1 MKKTVRRRLLAVLV
15 AAAALLSGCAQ
26 GGGGGALTCSAW
38 SGYERFFALAGE
50 TYPKIPIERSP
61 YEGGN
66 RTGYSWVQMR
76 ADDIPDIFV
85 TSQILDETLAKER
98 LADLSGYDF
107 INRFTTSVLDQ
118 VAVDGGIYL
127 LPVNYGMYGIFYN
140 QTLMEE
146 HGWQVPR
153 NFAELEALCGEIREA
168 GLIPGVLGTQLT
180 GNAFSTVFNLA
191 KTDWLTTPE
200 GVTWESRFLLGEA
213 DAAGMWEGTMD
224 YVQRYM
230 DLCMFT
236 TDPEDRN
243 NPDVFLDY
251 LGNRKAV
258 FCTAVMTLSIT
269 EIPET
274 GDKIGMMPFISEDGS
289 KNIYMYNPTSYIG
302 ISRRLTEPGNEEKLQ
317 QAVQLLS
324 LLYSPEGQE
333 TFLTEETPCV
343 LSVLESDV
351 LSPDAL
357 VYDAQRAMREGRAFP
372 MTYAGW
378 EGILPDVGQA
388 FKDWFRG
395 EGTMDGPACIER
407 MDVLQR
413 NYLSLAGTMDF
424 CRAESD
430 FTLKETGALL
440 GKALG
445 QAADAD
451 AVLVPVG
458 TFYQEGA
465 ALRSCVT
472 GRLYQGGINAE
483 IVSTILPAYSG
494 QYAAAEATGAEI
506 KALAQ
511 AGFDAAGDGKGFPYV
526 LVTRG
531 NRELEDDA
539 VYRVAL
545 LVGGYTEETAE
556 RLHIDTEE
564 CQLQAAL
571 RTYLTEQ
578 GTVSPGSGS
587 YE

>member
-1 MKKTVRRRLLAVLV
+1 MKKTVRRRLLAVLAGMAV
-15 AAAALLSGCAQ
+15 LLSGCAR

-38 SGYERFFALAGE
+38 SGYERFFALAHE
-50 TYPKIPIERSP
+50 TYPELSLERSP

-66 RTGYSWVQMR
+66 RTGYSWAQMR
-76 ADDIPDIFV
+76 ADDIPDIFI

-146 HGWQVPR
+146 HGWQVPQ

-200 GVTWESRFLLGEA
+200 GVAWESRFLLGEA

-224 YVQRYM
+224 YVRRYM
-230 DLCMFT
+230 DIGMFT

-243 NPDVFLDY
+243 NPDMILDY

-258 FCTAVMTLSIT
+258 FCTAVMTVNIT
-269 EIPET
+269 EFPET

-333 TFLTEETPCV
+333 AFLTEETPCV
-343 LSVLESDV
+343 LSVLESGT
-351 LSPDAL
+351 LSPEAL

-378 EGILPDVGQA
+378 EGILSDVGQA
-388 FKDWFRG
+388 FKDWLRG
-395 EGTMDGPACIER
+395 EGTMDGAACIER
-407 MDVLQR
+407 MDALQR
-413 NYLSLAGTMDF
+413 DCLSQAGTVDF
-424 CRAESD
+424 CQAEAD
-430 FTLKETGALL
+430 FTLEETGALL

-458 TFYQEGA
+458 TFYQEGT
-465 ALRSCVT
+465 ALRACVT
-472 GRLYQGGINAE
+472 GRLYQGGINTE

-494 QYAAAEATGAEI
+494 EYAAAEATGAEI

-511 AGFDAAGDGKGFPYV
+511 SGFDAAGDGKGFPYV

-531 NRELEDDA
+531 DRELEDDA

-556 RLHIDTEE
+556 RLHIDTVE

-571 RTYLTEQ
+571 RAYLAGQ

>member
-1 MKKTVRRRLLAVLV
+1 MKKTVRRRLLAVLAGMAV
-15 AAAALLSGCAQ
+15 LLSGCAQ
-26 GGGGGALTCSAW
+26 GGGGALTCSAW

-50 TYPKIPIERSP
+50 TYPEIPIERSP

-66 RTGYSWVQMR
+66 RTGYSWAQMR
-76 ADDIPDIFV
+76 ADDIPDIFI

-146 HGWQVPR
+146 RGWQVPQ

-200 GVTWESRFLLGEA
+200 GVAWESRFLLGEA

-224 YVQRYM
+224 YVRRYM
-230 DLCMFT
+230 EIGMFT

-243 NPDVFLDY
+243 NPDIILDY
-251 LGNRKAV
+251 LGNRRAV
-258 FCTAVMTLSIT
+258 FCTAVMTVNIT
-269 EIPET
+269 EFPET

-333 TFLTEETPCV
+333 AFLTEETPCV
-343 LSVLESDV
+343 LSVLESGR
-351 LSPDAL
+351 LSPEAL
-357 VYDAQRAMREGRAFP
+357 VYDAQRAMWEGRAFP

-378 EGILPDVGQA
+378 EGILSDVGQA
-388 FKDWFRG
+388 FKEWLRG
-395 EGTMDGPACIER
+395 EGAMDGPACIER
-407 MDVLQR
+407 MDALQR
-413 NYLSLAGTMDF
+413 DCLSQAGTVDF
-424 CRAESD
+424 CQAEAD
-430 FTLKETGALL
+430 FTLEETGALL

-458 TFYQEGA
+458 TFYQEGT
-465 ALRSCVT
+465 ALRACVT
-472 GRLYQGGINAE
+472 GRLYQGGINTE

-494 QYAAAEATGAEI
+494 EYAAAEATGAEI

-511 AGFDAAGDGKGFPYV
+511 SGFDAAGDGKGFPYV

-531 NRELEDDA
+531 DRELEDDA

-556 RLHIDTEE
+556 RLHIDTVE

-571 RTYLTEQ
+571 RAYLTEQ

>member
-1 MKKTVRRRLLAVLV
+1 MKKTVRRRLLAVLA

-50 TYPKIPIERSP
+50 TYPEIPIERSP

-146 HGWQVPR
+146 RGWQVPQ

-200 GVTWESRFLLGEA
+200 GVTWESRFLSGEA

-230 DLCMFT
+230 DLGMFT

-465 ALRSCVT
+465 ALRACVT
-472 GRLYQGGINAE
+472 GRLYQGGINTE
-483 IVSTILPAYSG
+483 IISTILPAYSG

>member
-1 MKKTVRRRLLAVLV
+1 MKKTVRRRLLAVLAGMAV
-15 AAAALLSGCAQ
+15 LLSGCAQ
-26 GGGGGALTCSAW
+26 GGGGALTCSAW

-50 TYPKIPIERSP
+50 TYPEIPIERSP

-66 RTGYSWVQMR
+66 RTGYSWAQMR
-76 ADDIPDIFV
+76 ADDIPDIFI

-98 LADLSGYDF
+98 LADLSGYGF

-146 HGWQVPR
+146 RGWQIPQ

-200 GVTWESRFLLGEA
+200 GVAWESRFLLGEA

-224 YVQRYM
+224 YVRRYM
-230 DLCMFT
+230 EIGMFT

-243 NPDVFLDY
+243 NPDIILDY
-251 LGNRKAV
+251 LGNRRAV
-258 FCTAVMTLSIT
+258 FCTAVMTVNIT
-269 EIPET
+269 EFPET

-333 TFLTEETPCV
+333 AFLTEETPCV
-343 LSVLESDV
+343 LSVLESGR
-351 LSPDAL
+351 LSPEAL
-357 VYDAQRAMREGRAFP
+357 VYDAQRAMWEGRAFP

-378 EGILPDVGQA
+378 EGILSDVGQA
-388 FKDWFRG
+388 FKEWLRG
-395 EGTMDGPACIER
+395 EGAMDGPACIER
-407 MDVLQR
+407 MDALQR
-413 NYLSLAGTMDF
+413 DCLSQAGTVDF
-424 CRAESD
+424 CQAEAD
-430 FTLKETGALL
+430 FTLEETGALL

-458 TFYQEGA
+458 TFYQEGT
-465 ALRSCVT
+465 ALRACVT
-472 GRLYQGGINAE
+472 GRLYQGGINTE

-494 QYAAAEATGAEI
+494 EYAAAEAAGAEI

-511 AGFDAAGDGKGFPYV
+511 SGFDAAGDGKGFPYV

-556 RLHIDTEE
+556 RLHIDTVE

-571 RTYLTEQ
+571 RTYLAGQ

>member
-26 GGGGGALTCSAW
+26 GGGGGALICSAW

-50 TYPKIPIERSP
+50 TYPEIPIERSP

-200 GVTWESRFLLGEA
+200 GVTWESRFLSGEA

-230 DLCMFT
+230 DLGMFT

-465 ALRSCVT
+465 ALRACVT
-472 GRLYQGGINAE
+472 GRLYQGGINTE
-483 IVSTILPAYSG
+483 IISTILPAYSG

-556 RLHIDTEE
+556 RLHIDAVE

>member
-1 MKKTVRRRLLAVLV
+1 MKKTVRRRLLAVLAGMAV
-15 AAAALLSGCAQ
+15 LLSGCAQ
-26 GGGGGALTCSAW
+26 GGGGALTCSAW

-50 TYPKIPIERSP
+50 TYPEIPIERSP

-66 RTGYSWVQMR
+66 RTGYSWAQMR
-76 ADDIPDIFV
+76 ADDIPDIFI

-146 HGWQVPR
+146 RGWQVPQ

-200 GVTWESRFLLGEA
+200 GVAWESRFLLGEA

-224 YVQRYM
+224 YVRRYM
-230 DLCMFT
+230 DIGMFT

-243 NPDVFLDY
+243 NPDIILDY
-251 LGNRKAV
+251 LGNRRAV
-258 FCTAVMTLSIT
+258 FCTAVMTVNIT
-269 EIPET
+269 EFPET

-333 TFLTEETPCV
+333 AFLTEETPCV
-343 LSVLESDV
+343 LSVLESGR
-351 LSPDAL
+351 LSPEAL
-357 VYDAQRAMREGRAFP
+357 VYDAQRAMWEGRAFP

-378 EGILPDVGQA
+378 EGILSDVGQA
-388 FKDWFRG
+388 FKEWLRG
-395 EGTMDGPACIER
+395 EGAMDGPACIER
-407 MDVLQR
+407 MDALQR
-413 NYLSLAGTMDF
+413 DCLSQAGTVDF
-424 CRAESD
+424 CQAEAD
-430 FTLKETGALL
+430 FTLEETGALL

-451 AVLVPVG
+451 AVLVSVG
-458 TFYQEGA
+458 TFYQEGT
-465 ALRSCVT
+465 ALRACVT
-472 GRLYQGGINAE
+472 GRLYQGGINTE

-494 QYAAAEATGAEI
+494 EYAAAEATGAEI

-511 AGFDAAGDGKGFPYV
+511 SGFDAAGDGKGFPYV

-531 NRELEDDA
+531 DRELEDDA

-556 RLHIDTEE
+556 RLHIDTVE

-571 RTYLTEQ
+571 RAYLTEQ

-587 YE
+587 YK

>member
-1 MKKTVRRRLLAVLV
+1 MAV
-15 AAAALLSGCAQ
+15 LLSGCAQ
-26 GGGGGALTCSAW
+26 GGGGALTCSAW
-38 SGYERFFALAGE
+38 SGYERFFALAYE
-50 TYPKIPIERSP
+50 TYPEIPIERSP

-66 RTGYSWVQMR
+66 RTGYSWAQMR
-76 ADDIPDIFV
+76 ADDIPDIFI

-146 HGWQVPR
+146 HGWQVPQ

-200 GVTWESRFLLGEA
+200 GVAWESRFLLGEA

-224 YVQRYM
+224 YVRRYM
-230 DLCMFT
+230 EIGMFT

-243 NPDVFLDY
+243 NPDIILDY
-251 LGNRKAV
+251 LGNRRAV
-258 FCTAVMTLSIT
+258 FCTAVMTVNIT
-269 EIPET
+269 EFPET

-333 TFLTEETPCV
+333 AFLTEETPCV
-343 LSVLESDV
+343 LSVLESGR
-351 LSPDAL
+351 LSPEAL
-357 VYDAQRAMREGRAFP
+357 VYDAQRAMWEGRAFP

-378 EGILPDVGQA
+378 EGILSDVGQA
-388 FKDWFRG
+388 FKEWLRG
-395 EGTMDGPACIER
+395 EGAMDGPACIER
-407 MDVLQR
+407 MDALQR
-413 NYLSLAGTMDF
+413 DCLSQAGTVDF
-424 CRAESD
+424 CQAEAD
-430 FTLKETGALL
+430 FTLEETGVLL

-458 TFYQEGA
+458 TFYQEGT
-465 ALRSCVT
+465 ALRACVT
-472 GRLYQGGINAE
+472 GRLYQGGINTE

-494 QYAAAEATGAEI
+494 EYAAAEATGAEI

-511 AGFDAAGDGKGFPYV
+511 SGFDAAGDGKGFPYV

-531 NRELEDDA
+531 DRELEDDA

-556 RLHIDTEE
+556 RLHIDTVE

-571 RTYLTEQ
+571 RAYLTEQ

>member
-1 MKKTVRRRLLAVLV
+1 MKKTVRRRLLTVLV

-50 TYPKIPIERSP
+50 TYPEIPIERSP

-200 GVTWESRFLLGEA
+200 GVTWESRFLSGEA

-230 DLCMFT
+230 DLGMFT

-413 NYLSLAGTMDF
+413 DYLSLAGTMDF

-465 ALRSCVT
+465 ALRACVT
-472 GRLYQGGINAE
+472 GRLYQGGINTE
-483 IVSTILPAYSG
+483 IISTILPAYSG

-564 CQLQAAL
+564 YQLQAAL

>member
-1 MKKTVRRRLLAVLV
+1 MKKTVRRRLLAVLAGMAV
-15 AAAALLSGCAQ
+15 LLSGCAQ
-26 GGGGGALTCSAW
+26 SGGGALTCSAW

-50 TYPKIPIERSP
+50 TYPEIPIERSP

-66 RTGYSWVQMR
+66 RTGYSWAQMR
-76 ADDIPDIFV
+76 ADDIPDIFI
-85 TSQILDETLAKER
+85 TSQILDEMLAKER

-146 HGWQVPR
+146 HGWQVPQ
-153 NFAELEALCGEIREA
+153 NFTELEALCGEIREA

-180 GNAFSTVFNLA
+180 GNAFSTVFNRA

-200 GVTWESRFLLGEA
+200 GVAWESRFLLGEA

-224 YVQRYM
+224 YVRRYM
-230 DLCMFT
+230 DIGMFT

-243 NPDVFLDY
+243 NPDIILDY
-251 LGNRKAV
+251 LGNRRAV
-258 FCTAVMTLSIT
+258 FCTAVMTVNIT
-269 EIPET
+269 EFPET

-333 TFLTEETPCV
+333 AFLTEETPCV
-343 LSVLESDV
+343 LSVLESGR
-351 LSPDAL
+351 LSPEAL
-357 VYDAQRAMREGRAFP
+357 VYDAQRAMWEGRAFP

-378 EGILPDVGQA
+378 EGILSDVGQA
-388 FKDWFRG
+388 FKEWLRG
-395 EGTMDGPACIER
+395 EGAMDGPACIER
-407 MDVLQR
+407 MDALQR
-413 NYLSLAGTMDF
+413 DCLSQAGTVDF
-424 CRAESD
+424 CQAEAD
-430 FTLKETGALL
+430 FTLEETGALL

-458 TFYQEGA
+458 TFYQEGT
-465 ALRSCVT
+465 ALRACVT
-472 GRLYQGGINAE
+472 GRLYQGGINTE

-494 QYAAAEATGAEI
+494 EYAAAEATGAEI

-511 AGFDAAGDGKGFPYV
+511 SGFDAAGDGKGFPYV

-531 NRELEDDA
+531 DRELEDDA

-556 RLHIDTEE
+556 RLHIDTVE

-571 RTYLTEQ
+571 RAYLTEQ

>member
-1 MKKTVRRRLLAVLV
+1 MKKTVRRRLLAVLAGMAV
-15 AAAALLSGCAQ
+15 LLSGCAQ
-26 GGGGGALTCSAW
+26 GGGGALTCSAW

-50 TYPKIPIERSP
+50 TYPEIPIERSP

-66 RTGYSWVQMR
+66 RTGYSWAQMR
-76 ADDIPDIFV
+76 ADDIPDIFI

-146 HGWQVPR
+146 RGWQVPQ

-191 KTDWLTTPE
+191 KTDWFTTPE
-200 GVTWESRFLLGEA
+200 GVAWESRFLSGEA
-213 DAAGMWEGTMD
+213 GAAGMWEGTMD
-224 YVQRYM
+224 YVRRYM
-230 DLCMFT
+230 DIGMFT

-243 NPDVFLDY
+243 NPDIILDY
-251 LGNRKAV
+251 LGNRRAV
-258 FCTAVMTLSIT
+258 FCTAVMTVNIT
-269 EIPET
+269 EFPET

-333 TFLTEETPCV
+333 AFLTEETPCV
-343 LSVLESDV
+343 LSVLESGR
-351 LSPDAL
+351 LSPEAL
-357 VYDAQRAMREGRAFP
+357 VYDAQRAMWEGRAFP

-378 EGILPDVGQA
+378 EGILSDVGQA
-388 FKDWFRG
+388 FKEWLRG
-395 EGTMDGPACIER
+395 EGAMDGPACIER
-407 MDVLQR
+407 MDALQR
-413 NYLSLAGTMDF
+413 DCLSQAGTVDF
-424 CRAESD
+424 CQAEAD
-430 FTLKETGALL
+430 FTLEETGALL

-458 TFYQEGA
+458 TFYQEGT
-465 ALRSCVT
+465 ALRACVT
-472 GRLYQGGINAE
+472 GRLYQGGINTE

-494 QYAAAEATGAEI
+494 EYAAAEATGAEI

-511 AGFDAAGDGKGFPYV
+511 SGFDAAGDGKGFPYV

-531 NRELEDDA
+531 DRELEDDA

-556 RLHIDTEE
+556 RLHIDTVE

-571 RTYLTEQ
+571 RAYLTEQ

>member
-1 MKKTVRRRLLAVLV
+1 M
-15 AAAALLSGCAQ
+15 
-26 GGGGGALTCSAW
+26 
-38 SGYERFFALAGE
+38 
-50 TYPKIPIERSP
+50 
-61 YEGGN
+61 
-66 RTGYSWVQMR
+66 
-76 ADDIPDIFV
+76 
-85 TSQILDETLAKER
+85 
-98 LADLSGYDF
+98 
-107 INRFTTSVLDQ
+107 
-118 VAVDGGIYL
+118 DGGIYL

-146 HGWQVPR
+146 RGWQVPQ

-200 GVTWESRFLLGEA
+200 GVAWESRFLLGEA

-224 YVQRYM
+224 YVRRYM
-230 DLCMFT
+230 DIGMFT

-243 NPDVFLDY
+243 NPDIILDY
-251 LGNRKAV
+251 LGNRRAV
-258 FCTAVMTLSIT
+258 FCTAVMTVNIT
-269 EIPET
+269 EFPET

-333 TFLTEETPCV
+333 AFLTEETPCV
-343 LSVLESDV
+343 LSVLESGR
-351 LSPDAL
+351 LSPEAL
-357 VYDAQRAMREGRAFP
+357 VYDAQRAMWEGRAFP

-378 EGILPDVGQA
+378 EGILSDVGQA
-388 FKDWFRG
+388 FKEWLRG
-395 EGTMDGPACIER
+395 EGAMDGPACIER
-407 MDVLQR
+407 MDALQR
-413 NYLSLAGTMDF
+413 DCLSQAGTVDF
-424 CRAESD
+424 CQAEAD
-430 FTLKETGALL
+430 FTLEETGALL

-451 AVLVPVG
+451 AVLVSVG
-458 TFYQEGA
+458 TFYQEGT
-465 ALRSCVT
+465 ALRACVT
-472 GRLYQGGINAE
+472 GRLYQGGINTE

-494 QYAAAEATGAEI
+494 EYAAAEATGAEI

-511 AGFDAAGDGKGFPYV
+511 SGFDAAGDGKGFPYV

-531 NRELEDDA
+531 DRELEDDA

-556 RLHIDTEE
+556 RLHIDTVE

-571 RTYLTEQ
+571 RAYLTEQ

-587 YE
+587 YK

>member
-1 MKKTVRRRLLAVLV
+1 MKKTVRRRLLAVLAGMAV
-15 AAAALLSGCAQ
+15 LLSGCAQ
-26 GGGGGALTCSAW
+26 GGGGALTCSAW

-50 TYPKIPIERSP
+50 TYPEIPIERSP

-66 RTGYSWVQMR
+66 RTGYSWAQMR
-76 ADDIPDIFV
+76 ADDIPDIFI

-146 HGWQVPR
+146 RGWQVPQ

-200 GVTWESRFLLGEA
+200 GVAWESRFLLGEA

-224 YVQRYM
+224 YVRRYM
-230 DLCMFT
+230 DIGMFT

-243 NPDVFLDY
+243 NPDIILDY
-251 LGNRKAV
+251 LGNRRAV
-258 FCTAVMTLSIT
+258 FCTAVMTVNIT
-269 EIPET
+269 EFPET
-274 GDKIGMMPFISEDGS
+274 GDKIGMMPFISEYGS

-333 TFLTEETPCV
+333 AFLTEETPCV
-343 LSVLESDV
+343 LSVLESGR
-351 LSPDAL
+351 LSPEAL
-357 VYDAQRAMREGRAFP
+357 VYDAQRAMWEGRAFP

-378 EGILPDVGQA
+378 EGILSDVGQA
-388 FKDWFRG
+388 FKEWLRG
-395 EGTMDGPACIER
+395 EGAMDGPACIER
-407 MDVLQR
+407 MDALQR
-413 NYLSLAGTMDF
+413 DCLSQAGTVDF
-424 CRAESD
+424 CQAEAD
-430 FTLKETGALL
+430 FTLEETGALL

-451 AVLVPVG
+451 AVLVSVG
-458 TFYQEGA
+458 TFYQEGT
-465 ALRSCVT
+465 ALRACVT
-472 GRLYQGGINAE
+472 GRLYQGGINTE

-494 QYAAAEATGAEI
+494 EYAAAEATGAEI

-511 AGFDAAGDGKGFPYV
+511 SGFDAAGDGKGFPYV

-531 NRELEDDA
+531 DRELEDDA

-556 RLHIDTEE
+556 RLHIDTVE

-571 RTYLTEQ
+571 RAYLTEQ

-587 YE
+587 YK

>member
-1 MKKTVRRRLLAVLV
+1 
-15 AAAALLSGCAQ
+15 
-26 GGGGGALTCSAW
+26 
-38 SGYERFFALAGE
+38 
-50 TYPKIPIERSP
+50 
-61 YEGGN
+61 
-66 RTGYSWVQMR
+66 
-76 ADDIPDIFV
+76 
-85 TSQILDETLAKER
+85 
-98 LADLSGYDF
+98 
-107 INRFTTSVLDQ
+107 
-118 VAVDGGIYL
+118 
-127 LPVNYGMYGIFYN
+127 
-140 QTLMEE
+140 
-146 HGWQVPR
+146 
-153 NFAELEALCGEIREA
+153 
-168 GLIPGVLGTQLT
+168 
-180 GNAFSTVFNLA
+180 
-191 KTDWLTTPE
+191 
-200 GVTWESRFLLGEA
+200 
-213 DAAGMWEGTMD
+213 
-224 YVQRYM
+224 
-230 DLCMFT
+230 
-236 TDPEDRN
+236 
-243 NPDVFLDY
+243 
-251 LGNRKAV
+251 
-258 FCTAVMTLSIT
+258 
-269 EIPET
+269 
-274 GDKIGMMPFISEDGS
+274 
-289 KNIYMYNPTSYIG
+289 MYNPTSYIG

-413 NYLSLAGTMDF
+413 DYLSLAGTMDF
-424 CRAESD
+424 CQAEAD

-494 QYAAAEATGAEI
+494 EYAAAEATGAEI